1 MEGKPCGDC
10 YSMYFGGRQEMKTR
24 KKRKPEE
31 KKGEGFVNL
40 LLV

>member
-1 MEGKPCGDC
+1 
-10 YSMYFGGRQEMKTR
+10 MYFGGRQETKTR

-31 KKGEGFVNL
+31 KKGGFVDL